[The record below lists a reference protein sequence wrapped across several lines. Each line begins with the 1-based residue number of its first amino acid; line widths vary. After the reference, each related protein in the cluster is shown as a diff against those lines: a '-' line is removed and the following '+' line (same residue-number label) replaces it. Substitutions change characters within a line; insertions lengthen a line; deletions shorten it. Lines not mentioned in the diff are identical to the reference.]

1 MQTVLK
7 HTVEYRLGV
16 PELTLTSDAHD
27 TRYIRSRAHGSS
39 LQTTREKER
48 ERESCSRCLER
59 VKVATSKMI
68 AAQF

>member
-48 ERESCSRCLER
+48 ERER
-59 VKVATSKMI
+59 VVP
-68 AAQF
+68 AAWSALKLRQVK